1 MSGIP
6 KCTLVPSRYFDV
18 QEPRRILS
26 EVAVLDPDDVVGYA
40 KIDRL
45 DAYLVYSGAAEGYP
59 QLYYLLT
66 ELPHCPEYNK
76 IFAAWERGCL
86 SLAIASGD
94 NLLLCNTYQA
104 EDFTTA
110 QYFIFSAVKSLQL
123 NPELSTVCFRTPLSA
138 DEEMSLYRYFKSVE
152 RL

>member
-1 MSGIP
+1 M
-6 KCTLVPSRYFDV
+6 PSRFFDV

-26 EVAVLDPDDVVGYA
+26 EVAVLDPLDVVGYVF
-40 KIDRL
+40 IERL
-45 DAYLVYSGAAEGYP
+45 DAYLVYSHATDGYP
-59 QLYYLLT
+59 QLYYLLS

-76 IFAAWERGCL
+76 IFAAWEHGCL

-94 NLLLCNTYQA
+94 KLLLCNTFPA

-123 NPELSTVCFRTPLSA
+123 NPEFSTVCFRTPLGP

>member
-1 MSGIP
+1 MSAFP
-6 KCTLVPSRYFDV
+6 KCTLVPSRFFNV

-26 EVAVLDPDDVVGYA
+26 EVAELSADDVVGYA
-40 KIDRL
+40 RIESL
-45 DAYLVYSGAAEGYP
+45 DAYLVYSGATEGYP

-66 ELPHCPEYNK
+66 EFSHIPEYNK

-86 SLAIASGD
+86 SLVIAGGD
-94 NLLLCNTYQA
+94 ELLLCNTFPA

-123 NPELSTVCFRTPLSA
+123 NPEVSTVCFRTPLSPE
-138 DEEMSLYRYFKSVE
+138 DEMSLYRYFKSVE